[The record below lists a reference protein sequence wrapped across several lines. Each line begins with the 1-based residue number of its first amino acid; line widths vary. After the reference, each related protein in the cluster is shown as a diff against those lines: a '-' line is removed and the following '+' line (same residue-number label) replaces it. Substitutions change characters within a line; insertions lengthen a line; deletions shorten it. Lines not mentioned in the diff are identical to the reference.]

1 MTEILSGIFQII
13 LAIIAFIGGIITSLI
28 GWIASLFT

>member
-1 MTEILSGIFQII
+1 MAEILSGIFQII

-28 GWIASLFT
+28 RWIASLFT